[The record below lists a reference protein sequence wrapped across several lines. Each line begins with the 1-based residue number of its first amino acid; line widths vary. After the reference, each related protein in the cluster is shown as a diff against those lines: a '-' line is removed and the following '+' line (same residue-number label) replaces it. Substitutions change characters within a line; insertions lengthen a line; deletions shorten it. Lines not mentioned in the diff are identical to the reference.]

1 MANSNSNDIN
11 DLENKI
17 IKSVEMQCFAD
28 VNIGSP
34 LRRDR
39 LSLITAIASKFKK
52 DLKAFHGY
60 FPEDKKSYS
69 EIEYAREVAKHLN
82 IELFEIGIT
91 YKDFIENFKDIIH
104 YLDYPIVGPEFF
116 HNTWSIILHHNMS
129 RYYLVDKEEMKFLLV
144 MLGI

>member
-1 MANSNSNDIN
+1 MSNSNTNDDIN

-28 VNIGSP
+28 VNIGSH
-34 LRRDR
+34 LSGGIDS
-39 LSLITAIASKFKK
+39 SLITAIASKFKK

-82 IELFEIGIT
+82 IELFGIGIT
-91 YKDFIENFKDIIH
+91 YEDFIENFKDIIH
-104 YLDYPIVGPEFF
+104 YLDYPIVGPGVFPQ
-116 HNTWSIILHHNMS
+116 
-129 RYYLVDKEEMKFLLV
+129 Y
-144 MLGI
+144 GQ